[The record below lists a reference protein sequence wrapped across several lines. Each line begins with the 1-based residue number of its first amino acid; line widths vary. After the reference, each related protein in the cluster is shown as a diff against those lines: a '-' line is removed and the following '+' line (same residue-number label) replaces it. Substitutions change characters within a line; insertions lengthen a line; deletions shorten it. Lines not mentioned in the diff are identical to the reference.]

1 MPAPTRHRHRD
12 NPPPAVTAATPSPD
26 GAVAPTTAETL
37 DLAAGLGLDTVLSI
51 EHEDLARTP
60 TDGVRRSVDL
70 LRAALSAEPVAAAR

>member
-1 MPAPTRHRHRD
+1 M
-12 NPPPAVTAATPSPD
+12 
-26 GAVAPTTAETL
+26 APTTAEPL

-70 LRAALSAEPVAAAR
+70 LRAALTAEPAAAAR